1 MHHIRQ
7 EQRLPLPRL
16 PQRISQKREGKKL
29 FSFSWRAK
37 KRTERGGEVAAEEK
51 GSRWVVGIEGKK
63 LCGNSIHDDGRERR
77 GIVGICGEMGCISA
91 MQSRVLQ
98 FFVQNRKCE
107 ENNCE

>member
-1 MHHIRQ
+1 MAGKKR
-7 EQRLPLPRL
+7 EQR
-16 PQRISQKREGKKL
+16 EG
-29 FSFSWRAK
+29 
-37 KRTERGGEVAAEEK
+37 GGEVAAEEK

-98 FFVQNRKCE
+98 FFLVQNRKCE